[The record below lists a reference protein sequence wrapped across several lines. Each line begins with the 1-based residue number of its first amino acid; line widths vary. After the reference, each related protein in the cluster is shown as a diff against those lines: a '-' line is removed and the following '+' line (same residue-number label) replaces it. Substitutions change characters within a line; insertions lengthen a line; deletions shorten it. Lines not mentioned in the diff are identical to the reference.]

1 LRWRAT
7 IHPAALAD
15 PSHAPTWAEDFQMN
29 IQLQQF
35 RGATRR
41 PCVKGVTLRGY
52 QSSIV
57 DETLTAIETHS
68 RVVVACPTGSGK
80 TVIAIHGL
88 LPKLPGKT
96 AWVTHRKELAKQ
108 AREYGQSLDVFMA
121 QGEITG
127 EYDTI
132 IIDEG
137 HHVCAAQYRK
147 ILADYPAAKIIALTA
162 TPYRLDGVGLGSCGF
177 SRIVHGPDTYDL
189 TKNGTLCPVRVYIPR
204 SEHTAAWTPDAA
216 ASRIIQTTFTKGI
229 VFCRSVR
236 EARELTQL
244 LTDAGIKAASIDSAT
259 DPEKR
264 AKLFRS
270 FAKGK
275 LKIMCNHTIFTEG
288 VDVPNVDLVVLNR
301 HTLSRCLWKQMIGR
315 GTRNATGKK
324 ECTVLDL
331 AGNGVLHGSIYDKEI
346 YDLNGK
352 VESTE
357 SRTLTPIAA
366 SDEAEK
372 YKHNQGEE
380 LKEWKPQPK
389 PIRLIESLQRLKSK
403 SLLHRLKTA

>member
-1 LRWRAT
+1 MGPFASSLSTIMKTKPSLRTYQKSLVSEA
-7 IHPAALAD
+7 IAALETE
-15 PSHAPTWAEDFQMN
+15 S
-29 IQLQQF
+29 
-35 RGATRR
+35 R
-41 PCVKGVTLRGY
+41 
-52 QSSIV
+52 IV
-57 DETLTAIETHS
+57 L
-68 RVVVACPTGSGK
+68 ACPTGSGK

-88 LPKLPGKT
+88 LPMLPGET

-108 AREYGQSLDVFMA
+108 VREYGRKIDVFMA

-127 EYDTI
+127 EYDNI

-147 ILADYPAAKIIALTA
+147 ILQGYPSAKIIALTA

-177 SRIVHGPDTYDL
+177 SRIIHGPDTFDL
-189 TKNGTLCPVRVYIPR
+189 TEDGALCRARVYIPR
-204 SEHTAAWTPDAA
+204 SEDTAAWTPDAA
-216 ASRIIQTTFTKGI
+216 AKRIIKTAFTKGI
-229 VFCRSVR
+229 AFCRSVR
-236 EARELTQL
+236 EAQELAQIL
-244 LTDAGIKAASIDSAT
+244 KGAGIASASIDGAT
-259 DPEKR
+259 DSKKR

-301 HTLSRCLWKQMIGR
+301 YTLSRCLWKQMIGR
-315 GTRNATGKK
+315 GTRNAPGKV
-324 ECTVLDL
+324 ECIVLDL
-331 AGNGVLHGSIYDKEI
+331 AGNGVLHGSIYDREI

-357 SRTLTPIAA
+357 SRTLTQNPEADAA
-366 SDEAEK
+366 DEYE
-372 YKHNQGEE
+372 HNQGEE

-389 PIRLIESLQRLKSK
+389 PVRIIESLQKLKSR
-403 SLLHRLKTA
+403 SPLLKLRIG

>member
-1 LRWRAT
+1 MKLRPYQEEISTAT
-7 IHPAALAD
+7 LDAL
-15 PSHAPTWAEDFQMN
+15 
-29 IQLQQF
+29 
-35 RGATRR
+35 
-41 PCVKGVTLRGY
+41 
-52 QSSIV
+52 V
-57 DETLTAIETHS
+57 DHS

-88 LPKLPGKT
+88 LPKLQGKT

-108 AREYGQSLDVFMA
+108 ARKYKTGLDVFMA

-147 ILADYPAAKIIALTA
+147 ILANYPSAKIIALTA
-162 TPYRLDGVGLGSCGF
+162 TPYRLDGAGLGSCGF

-189 TKNGTLCPVRVYIPR
+189 TEDGTLCRARVYIPR
-204 SEHTAAWTPDAA
+204 SEHTAAWLPDAA
-216 ASRIIQTTFTKGI
+216 ARRIMQTAFTKGI
-229 VFCRSVR
+229 VFCRSVI
-236 EARELTQL
+236 EAQELAQL
-244 LTDAGIKAASIDSAT
+244 LMDGGIKAASIDGAT
-259 DPEKR
+259 NPPKR

-315 GTRNATGKK
+315 GTRNAPGKT

-331 AGNGVLHGSIYDKEI
+331 AGNGVLHGSIYDREI

-357 SRTLTPIAA
+357 SRTLTK
-366 SDEAEK
+366 SETLDQNVEYE
-372 YKHNQGEE
+372 HNQGEE

-389 PIRLIESLQRLKSK
+389 PVRIIESLQAAKSK
-403 SLLHRLKTA
+403 SPLLKLRTGFTA

>member
-1 LRWRAT
+1 
-7 IHPAALAD
+7 
-15 PSHAPTWAEDFQMN
+15 MN
-29 IQLQQF
+29 IQLQQLH
-35 RGATRR
+35 GATRR

-177 SRIVHGPDTYDL
+177 SRIVHGPDTYNL

-259 DPEKR
+259 DSEKR

-403 SLLHRLKTA
+403 SPLHRLKTA

>member
-1 LRWRAT
+1 M
-7 IHPAALAD
+7 PCSFSSSSAD
-15 PSHAPTWAEDFQMN
+15 EM
-29 IQLQQF
+29 
-35 RGATRR
+35 
-41 PCVKGVTLRGY
+41 TLRGY

-57 DETLTAIETHS
+57 GETLTALETHS

-108 AREYGQSLDVFMA
+108 AREYGQALDVFMA

-147 ILADYPAAKIIALTA
+147 ILAGYPSAKIIALTA

-189 TKNGTLCPVRVYIPR
+189 TEDATLCRARVYIPR
-204 SEHTAAWTPDAA
+204 SEHTAAWSPDAA
-216 ASRIIQTTFTKGI
+216 ARRIIQTAFTKGI

-236 EARELTQL
+236 EAQELAQL
-244 LTDAGIKAASIDSAT
+244 LTDAGINAASIDGAT
-259 DPEKR
+259 DPKKR

-275 LKIMCNHTIFTEG
+275 IKIMCNHTIFTEG

-315 GTRNATGKK
+315 GTRNAPGKT

-331 AGNGVLHGSIYDKEI
+331 AGNGVLHGSIYDREI

-357 SRTLTPIAA
+357 SRTLTKSEA
-366 SDEAEK
+366 SDEAKE
-372 YKHNQGEE
+372 YEHNQGEE

-389 PIRLIESLQRLKSK
+389 PIRLIENLRQLKSK
-403 SLLHRLKTA
+403 SPLHRLRIA

>member
-1 LRWRAT
+1 MKLR
-7 IHPAALAD
+7 
-15 PSHAPTWAEDFQMN
+15 EY
-29 IQLQQF
+29 QQKI
-35 RGATRR
+35 ASD
-41 PCVKGVTLRGY
+41 TLD
-52 QSSIV
+52 SM
-57 DETLTAIETHS
+57 ATHS

-80 TVIAIHGL
+80 TVIAIHGI
-88 LPKLPGKT
+88 LPNLPGKT
-96 AWVTHRKELAKQ
+96 AWVTHRKELARQ

-147 ILADYPAAKIIALTA
+147 ILTGYPAAKIIALTA

-177 SRIVHGPDTYDL
+177 SRIIHGPDTYDL
-189 TKNGTLCPVRVYIPR
+189 TEEGTLCRARVFIPQ
-204 SEHTAAWTPDAA
+204 SENTKAWLPDAA
-216 ASRIIQTTFTKGI
+216 ARRINQTPFSKGI

-236 EARELTQL
+236 EAQELAQL
-244 LTDAGIKAASIDSAT
+244 LTDAGIRAASIDGAT
-259 DPEKR
+259 DPKKR
-264 AKLFRS
+264 AKLFRN

-315 GTRNATGKK
+315 GTRNAPGKT

-331 AGNGVLHGSIYDKEI
+331 AGNGVLHGSIYDREI

-357 SRTLTPIAA
+357 SRILTPIANNN
-366 SDEAEK
+366 DTEK
-372 YKHNQGEE
+372 YNHNQGEE

-389 PIRLIESLQRLKSK
+389 PIRIIENLQRLKSK
-403 SLLHRLKTA
+403 SPLRRFRTA

>member
-1 LRWRAT
+1 MKIQFQHL
-7 IHPAALAD
+7 HGAARQ
-15 PSHAPTWAEDFQMN
+15 PGVN
-29 IQLQQF
+29 
-35 RGATRR
+35 G
-41 PCVKGVTLRGY
+41 VKLRGY
-52 QSSIV
+52 QTSIV
-57 DETLTAIETHS
+57 SETLTALETHS

-88 LPKLPGKT
+88 LPKLRGKT

-147 ILADYPAAKIIALTA
+147 ILTDYPVAKIIALTA
-162 TPYRLDGVGLGSCGF
+162 TPYRLDGVGLGSRGF

-189 TKNGTLCPVRVYIPR
+189 TEDGTLCPVRVYIPR
-204 SEHTAAWTPDAA
+204 SEHTAAWTSDAA
-216 ASRIIQTTFTKGI
+216 ASQIIQATFTKGI

-366 SDEAEK
+366 SDEK

-403 SLLHRLKTA
+403 SPLHRLKTA

>member
-1 LRWRAT
+1 MR
-7 IHPAALAD
+7 
-15 PSHAPTWAEDFQMN
+15 E
-29 IQLQQF
+29 
-35 RGATRR
+35 
-41 PCVKGVTLRGY
+41 Y
-52 QSSIV
+52 QASIV
-57 DETLTAIETHS
+57 NETLTSLETHS
-68 RVVVACPTGSGK
+68 RVVLACPTGSGK

-88 LPKLPGKT
+88 LPNLPGRT

-108 AREYGQSLDVFMA
+108 AREYGQALDVFMV

-127 EYDTI
+127 EFDTI

-147 ILADYPAAKIIALTA
+147 ILAGYPSAKIIALTA

-177 SRIVHGPDTYDL
+177 SRIVHGPDIYDL
-189 TKNGTLCPVRVYIPR
+189 TEDGILCRTRVYVPR
-204 SEHTAAWTPDAA
+204 SEHTAAWSPDAA
-216 ASRIIQTTFTKGI
+216 ARRIVQTAFTKGI
-229 VFCRSVR
+229 VFCRSVL
-236 EARELTQL
+236 EAQKLAQL
-244 LTDAGIKAASIDSAT
+244 LKGAGINAASIDGDT
-259 DPEKR
+259 DHRNR
-264 AKLFRS
+264 AKLFHR

-275 LKIMCNHTIFTEG
+275 IKIMCNHTIFTEG

-315 GTRNATGKK
+315 GTRNAPGKT

-331 AGNGVLHGSIYDKEI
+331 AGNGVLHGSIYDREI

-357 SRTLTPIAA
+357 SRTLTPNTAHG
-366 SDEAEK
+366 DDVK
-372 YKHNQGEE
+372 YEHNQGEE

-389 PIRLIESLQRLKSK
+389 PVRLIENLRQLKSK
-403 SLLHRLKTA
+403 SPLRRLRIA

>member
-1 LRWRAT
+1 
-7 IHPAALAD
+7 
-15 PSHAPTWAEDFQMN
+15 MM
-29 IQLQQF
+29 
-35 RGATRR
+35 
-41 PCVKGVTLRGY
+41 LRGY
-52 QSSIV
+52 QSRLAA
-57 DETLTAIETHS
+57 ETIAGLNDCL
-68 RVVVACPTGSGK
+68 RVVIACPTGSGK

-88 LPKLPGKT
+88 LPNLPGKT

-121 QGEITG
+121 QGQITG

-147 ILADYPAAKIIALTA
+147 ILAGYPAAKIIALTA

-177 SRIVHGPDTYDL
+177 SRIIHGPDTYDL
-189 TKNGTLCPVRVYIPR
+189 TEDGTLCRARVYIPR
-204 SEHTAAWTPDAA
+204 SEHTAAWSPGAA
-216 ASRIIQTTFTKGI
+216 AKRIMQASFTKGI
-229 VFCRSVR
+229 VFCRSVK
-236 EARELTQL
+236 ESGELVKIL
-244 LTDAGIKAASIDSAT
+244 KDAGISAASIDSAT
-259 DPEKR
+259 DIKNR
-264 AKLFRS
+264 ARLFRS
-270 FAKGK
+270 FSKGK

-315 GTRNATGKK
+315 GTRNAPGKT

-331 AGNGVLHGSIYDKEI
+331 AGNGVLHGSIYDREI

-357 SRTLTPIAA
+357 SRELTAHESA
-366 SDEAEK
+366 DEKE

-389 PIRLIESLQRLKSK
+389 PIRIIESLQRLKSK
-403 SLLHRLKTA
+403 SPLHKLRIA

>member
-1 LRWRAT
+1 MTLRDYQLELVTRT
-7 IHPAALAD
+7 LDALAD
-15 PSHAPTWAEDFQMN
+15 N
-29 IQLQQF
+29 
-35 RGATRR
+35 
-41 PCVKGVTLRGY
+41 
-52 QSSIV
+52 
-57 DETLTAIETHS
+57 S
-68 RVVVACPTGSGK
+68 RVVLACPTGAGK

-108 AREYGQSLDVFMA
+108 TSEYGQGIDVFMA
-121 QGEITG
+121 QGEIAG
-127 EYDTI
+127 EYETI

-147 ILADYPAAKIIALTA
+147 IIAGYPAAKIIALTA

-189 TKNGTLCPVRVYIPR
+189 TECGTLCRARVYIPR
-204 SEHTAAWTPDAA
+204 SEHTAAWSPDAA
-216 ASRIIQTTFTKGI
+216 ARRIIKTPFTKGI

-236 EARELTQL
+236 EAQELAQL
-244 LTDAGIKAASIDSAT
+244 LTDSGINAASIDGAT
-259 DPEKR
+259 DPKKR
-264 AKLFRS
+264 AQLFRR

-315 GTRNATGKK
+315 GTRNAPGKT

-331 AGNGVLHGSIYDKEI
+331 AGNGVLHGSIYDREI
-346 YDLNGK
+346 YDLNGR

-357 SRTLTPIAA
+357 ARELTLLRCQGQN
-366 SDEAEK
+366 EYE
-372 YKHNQGEE
+372 HNQGEE

-389 PIRLIESLQRLKSK
+389 PVRIIESLHRLKSK
-403 SLLHRLKTA
+403 SPLHRLKTA

>member
-1 LRWRAT
+1 
-7 IHPAALAD
+7 
-15 PSHAPTWAEDFQMN
+15 M
-29 IQLQQF
+29 
-35 RGATRR
+35 
-41 PCVKGVTLRGY
+41 KLRGY
-52 QSSIV
+52 QSQIADNV
-57 DETLTAIETHS
+57 LEAIKDAM

-80 TVIAIHGL
+80 TVIAIHGI
-88 LPKLPGKT
+88 LPKINGKT

-108 AREYGQSLDVFMA
+108 AREYGQNLDVFMA

-147 ILADYPAAKIIALTA
+147 IIAGYPSAKIIALTA

-189 TKNGTLCPVRVYIPR
+189 TEDGTLCRARVYIPR
-204 SEHTAAWTPDAA
+204 SEHTAAWLPDAA
-216 ASRIIQTTFTKGI
+216 ARRIIQTPFTKGI

-236 EARELTQL
+236 EAQELAQL
-244 LTDAGIKAASIDSAT
+244 LKDAGIRAASIDGAT
-259 DPEKR
+259 DPKKR
-264 AKLFRS
+264 EKLFRS
-270 FAKGK
+270 FANGK

-315 GTRNATGKK
+315 GTRNAPGKT

-331 AGNGVLHGSIYDKEI
+331 AGNGVIHGSIYDREI

-357 SRTLTPIAA
+357 SRTLTKT
-366 SDEAEK
+366 AELDGTK
-372 YKHNQGEE
+372 EYEHNQGEE

-389 PIRLIESLQRLKSK
+389 PIRIIENLHRLKSK
-403 SLLHRLKTA
+403 SPLLKLRIG

>member
-1 LRWRAT
+1 MNATPLHSEIRNHQLDELRGDKRLGAM
-7 IHPAALAD
+7 HCSFSSSSAD
-15 PSHAPTWAEDFQMN
+15 E
-29 IQLQQF
+29 I
-35 RGATRR
+35 
-41 PCVKGVTLRGY
+41 TLRGY

-57 DETLTAIETHS
+57 CETLTALETHL
-68 RVVVACPTGSGK
+68 RVVMACPTGSGK

-108 AREYGQSLDVFMA
+108 AREYEQALDVFMA

-127 EYDTI
+127 EYDAI

-147 ILADYPAAKIIALTA
+147 ILDDYPNTKIIALTA

-177 SRIVHGPDTYDL
+177 SHIVHGPDTYDL
-189 TKNGTLCPVRVYIPR
+189 TENGTLCRARVYIPR
-204 SEHTAAWTPDAA
+204 SEHTAAWSPDAA
-216 ASRIIQTTFTKGI
+216 ASRIIQTSFTKGM

-236 EARELTQL
+236 EAQELAQI
-244 LTDAGIKAASIDSAT
+244 LTDAGINAASIDGAT
-259 DPEKR
+259 DLKKR
-264 AKLFRS
+264 SKLFRRFS
-270 FAKGK
+270 DGK
-275 LKIMCNHTIFTEG
+275 IKIMCNHTVFTEG
-288 VDVPNVDLVVLNR
+288 VDVPDVDLVVLNR

-315 GTRNATGKK
+315 GTRNAPGKT

-331 AGNGVLHGSIYDKEI
+331 AGNGVIHGSIYDREI
-346 YDLNGK
+346 YDLNGN

-357 SRTLTPIAA
+357 SRTLTKIEA
-366 SDEAEK
+366 SDQTKK
-372 YKHNQGEE
+372 YEHNQGEE

-389 PIRLIESLQRLKSK
+389 PIKLIENLHRLKSK
-403 SLLHRLKTA
+403 SLLHKLRTD

>member
-1 LRWRAT
+1 MPRSFSSSS
-7 IHPAALAD
+7 AD
-15 PSHAPTWAEDFQMN
+15 EM
-29 IQLQQF
+29 
-35 RGATRR
+35 
-41 PCVKGVTLRGY
+41 TLRGY

-57 DETLTAIETHS
+57 GETLTALETHS

-80 TVIAIHGL
+80 TVIAINGL

-108 AREYGQSLDVFMA
+108 AREYRQALDVFMA

-147 ILADYPAAKIIALTA
+147 ILADYPTAKIIALTA

-189 TKNGTLCPVRVYIPR
+189 TEDGTLCRARVYIPR
-204 SEHTAAWTPDAA
+204 SENTAAWSPDAA
-216 ASRIIQTTFTKGI
+216 ARRIIQTAFTKGI
-229 VFCRSVR
+229 VFCRSVL
-236 EARELTQL
+236 EAQELAQL
-244 LTDAGIKAASIDSAT
+244 LNHAGIKAASIDSAT
-259 DPEKR
+259 EPKKR

-301 HTLSRCLWKQMIGR
+301 NTLSRCLWKQMIGR
-315 GTRNATGKK
+315 GTRNAPGKR

-331 AGNGVLHGSIYDKEI
+331 AGNGVLHGSIYDREI

-357 SRTLTPIAA
+357 SRTITPSGA

-372 YKHNQGEE
+372 YEYNQGEE

-389 PIRLIESLQRLKSK
+389 PIRLIENLRQLKSK
-403 SLLHRLKTA
+403 SPLHRLRIA

>member
-1 LRWRAT
+1 MKIQFQHL
-7 IHPAALAD
+7 HGAARQ
-15 PSHAPTWAEDFQMN
+15 PGVN
-29 IQLQQF
+29 
-35 RGATRR
+35 G
-41 PCVKGVTLRGY
+41 VKLRGY
-52 QSSIV
+52 QTSIV
-57 DETLTAIETHS
+57 SETLTALETHS

-88 LPKLPGKT
+88 LPKLRGKT

-147 ILADYPAAKIIALTA
+147 ILTDYPVAKIIALTA

-189 TKNGTLCPVRVYIPR
+189 TEDGTLCPVRVYIPR
-204 SEHTAAWTPDAA
+204 SEHTAAWSPDAA
-216 ASRIIQTTFTKGI
+216 AGRIIQTPFTKGI

-366 SDEAEK
+366 SDEK

-403 SLLHRLKTA
+403 SPLHRLKTA